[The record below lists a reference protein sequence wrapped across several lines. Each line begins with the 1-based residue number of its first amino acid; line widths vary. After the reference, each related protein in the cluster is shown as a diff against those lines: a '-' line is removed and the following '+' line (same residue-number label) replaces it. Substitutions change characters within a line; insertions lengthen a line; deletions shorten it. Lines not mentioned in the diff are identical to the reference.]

1 MSAFLPFV
9 ELEMAHAIGP
19 EEGRYLV
26 GGDDGSGA
34 DVLQVRVVGAPP
46 LRDGKVLRRNR
57 AARDEEGPREVSVL
71 RVTWIGASQPDKG
84 KLDAQDRLN
93 RLRREEDEREELIE
107 AVLGVV
113 NLAVRAHRAGARDAY
128 IAELTRHDPRDVRLG
143 FGTAQE
149 LAGGGWTEA
158 FRPPPPRVPRIDRSE
173 RLGPTDVVVLALS
186 GRLGLLEAEELALR
200 ALCDVDQDRPR
211 AAALQARACVELL
224 ASELR
229 EAVGDRA
236 EVAAW
241 AEEIA
246 ELEPRAATLAAIALE
261 DRLGADGPDQ
271 VLALL
276 DVVDGVLA
284 RWRAPE
290 VVRGGRAAAAAPQPE

>member
-1 MSAFLPFV
+1 MSAGPYLPFV

-26 GGDDGSGA
+26 GGHDDGGA

-57 AARDEEGPREVSVL
+57 AARDDESAREVSVL
-71 RVTWIGASQPDKG
+71 RVTWIGASQAMKG
-84 KLDAQDRLN
+84 RLDAEDRVN
-93 RLRREEDEREELIE
+93 RLRREEDEREELVE
-107 AVLGVV
+107 AVLGIV
-113 NLAVRAHRAGARDAY
+113 NLAIRAHRAGARDPY
-128 IAELTRHDPRDVRLG
+128 IAELTRQDPREVRLG
-143 FGTAQE
+143 FGTAEE
-149 LAGGGWTEA
+149 LSRGGWSEA
-158 FRPPPPRVPRIDRSE
+158 FRPPPPRGSRMDHSE

-200 ALCDVDQDRPR
+200 ALCDVEQERPR
-211 AAALQARACVELL
+211 AAALQVRACVDLL

-229 EAVGDRA
+229 EAVGERK

-246 ELEPRAATLAAIALE
+246 TLEPRAQTLAAIALE
-261 DRLGADGPDQ
+261 NRLGEDGGDQ

-276 DVVDGVLA
+276 DVVEGVLG

-290 VVRGGRAAAAAPQPE
+290 ALRRAHTPTS